1 MIFHQAVLAPA
12 ANGTVEWWAV
22 DANSLTLA
30 SCRVETGPKIFIE
43 IVRPMR
49 ETVAVTSHPLDYDF
63 KKSAVHIL
71 TDCRQR
77 FKHLKTCPA
86 AFSEAAEEDE
96 DIPEYILMSDPLGIP
111 EAIFH
116 SRDPHFIALFSLAR
130 PFPDPWKHLISY
142 HSTVPLPEAGWE
154 YWCTD
159 ARQEFDRLSV
169 DYFTAARS
177 LASSR

>member
-1 MIFHQAVLAPA
+1 MIFHQAILAPA
-12 ANGTVEWWAV
+12 ENGTVEWWAV
-22 DANSLTLA
+22 DAASLTLA
-30 SCRVETGPKIFIE
+30 YCRVEAGPKIFIE
-43 IVRPMR
+43 IVRPAR
-49 ETVAVTSHPLDYDF
+49 QQIAVSSHPLEFDF
-63 KKSAVHIL
+63 KKSAIQVL

-96 DIPEYILMSDPLGIP
+96 DIPEYILLSDPRGIP
-111 EAIFH
+111 EAILH
-116 SRDPHFIALFSLAR
+116 ASDPYFIAMFSLDR

-142 HSTVPLPEAGWE
+142 HSKVQLPEAGWE

-169 DYFTAARS
+169 DYFEEAQS
-177 LASSR
+177 LASTK